1 MSTEIDVT
9 KLKEELKQYSEQTIN
24 AILENISVKV
34 NETIHQTTGDK
45 TTPTA
50 VWAYNSSTKKGTL
63 TFDYITGRDGADGS
77 SSDSIGMSCTIY
89 PTSTSQ
95 VGEKLQ
101 VQSKSITVASTDV
114 TRGYFLDSST
124 SYNII
129 QYTGSATTYEANK
142 FGVTT
147 AQQGFVVVKLTFTT
161 TSAITGS
168 KSSTD
173 YVFRVNCGKD
183 SVGTLVQ
190 YGSGD
195 NKSVSITTGSTGLT
209 VGTDSSNKL
218 FLAGLKNGDT
228 SSLYT
233 SNGTA
238 STNSPYITGT
248 TLTTPNLT
256 ATTAISAPTIT
267 ASTKVSAPTVASTST
282 MSATTKLTVGST
294 ITLTASDGKVT
305 ASSFYESSDERL
317 KIFKGDLDLTLEQ
330 INSIPLKRFI
340 WKKNPKQG
348 VQIGTIAQQIQKI
361 IPSIVN
367 EDQFLSVDYSKL
379 SIVALQA
386 IRILTSEIQELK
398 TPWYIK
404 IYKKIKK
411 FFNHD

>member
-1 MSTEIDVT
+1 MSTQIDIS
-9 KLKEELKQYSEQTIN
+9 KLKEELKEYSEQTIT

-50 VWAYNSSTKKGTL
+50 VWAYNSKTKKGTL

-114 TRGYFLDSST
+114 ARGYFLDSST

-183 SVGTLVQ
+183 SIGTLVQ

-233 SNGTA
+233 SNGTG

-248 TLTTPNLT
+248 TLT
-256 ATTAISAPTIT
+256 APTLK
-267 ASTKVSAPTVASTST
+267 AATVASTGT

-294 ITLTASDGKVT
+294 ITLTASDGKIT

-348 VQIGTIAQQIQKI
+348 IQIGTVAQQVQKI

-367 EDQFLSVDYSKL
+367 EDQFLSVDYAKL

-411 FFNHD
+411 FFQS

>member
-24 AILENISVKV
+24 AILQNISVKV

-50 VWAYNSSTKKGTL
+50 VWAYNSNTKKGTL

-129 QYTGSATTYEANK
+129 QYTGSATTYEQNK

-209 VGTDSSNKL
+209 VGTDGSNKL

-233 SNGTA
+233 SNGTS

-248 TLTTPNLT
+248 TLTAPNL
-256 ATTAISAPTIT
+256 
-267 ASTKVSAPTVASTST
+267 
-282 MSATTKLTVGST
+282 SATTKLTVGST

-305 ASSFYESSDERL
+305 ASSFFESSDERL

-348 VQIGTIAQQIQKI
+348 VQIGTVAQQVQKI

-398 TPWYIK
+398 TPWYKK

>member
-1 MSTEIDVT
+1 MSTQIDIS
-9 KLKEELKQYSEQTIN
+9 KLKEELKEYSEQTIT

-50 VWAYNSSTKKGTL
+50 VWAYNSNTKKGTL

-114 TRGYFLDSST
+114 ARGYFLDSST

-183 SVGTLVQ
+183 SIGTLVQ

-233 SNGTA
+233 SNGTG

-248 TLTTPNLT
+248 TLT
-256 ATTAISAPTIT
+256 APTLK
-267 ASTKVSAPTVASTST
+267 AATVASTGT

-294 ITLTASDGKVT
+294 ITLTASDGKIT

-348 VQIGTIAQQIQKI
+348 IQIGTVAQQVQKI

-367 EDQFLSVDYSKL
+367 EDQFLSVDYAKL

-411 FFNHD
+411 FFSHD

>member
-24 AILENISVKV
+24 AILQNISVKV

-50 VWAYNSSTKKGTL
+50 VWAYNSNTKKGTL

-129 QYTGSATTYEANK
+129 QYTGSATTYEQNK

-209 VGTDSSNKL
+209 VGTDGSNKL

-233 SNGTA
+233 SNGTS

-248 TLTTPNLT
+248 TLTAPNLK
-256 ATTAISAPTIT
+256 ATTEISAP
-267 ASTKVSAPTVASTST
+267 AVNSTST

-348 VQIGTIAQQIQKI
+348 VQIGTVAQQVQKI

-398 TPWYIK
+398 TPWYKK